1 MPTISFRLN
10 GIKGAG
16 YPSLVGVVLDIG
28 VGGVVVVVVD
38 GGVGVVVA
46 VVVAAGA
53 AVADVVTTDPSL
65 VDDEGSPTAV
75 NSLILTLTLTALEAL
90 CVALCTAQSETDN
103 TPRVFSSDI
112 TLTHPVKAPMKS
124 KIENRRR

>member
-28 VGGVVVVVVD
+28 VGVVVVVVD